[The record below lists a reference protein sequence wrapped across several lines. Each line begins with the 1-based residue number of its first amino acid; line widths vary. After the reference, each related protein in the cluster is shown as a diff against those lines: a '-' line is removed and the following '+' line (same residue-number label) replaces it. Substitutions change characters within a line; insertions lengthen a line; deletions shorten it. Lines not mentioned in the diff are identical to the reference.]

1 MYKKT
6 QINKL
11 KSKKIII
18 FGKVQGVGYR
28 KWLQLFCN
36 KKKINGWV
44 TNYKKSCVV
53 AHVFAINEIQLKELI
68 TQCLIGPKHAI
79 ITNID
84 ISDSS
89 KIFQKAKFHI
99 KNK

>member
-28 KWLQLFCN
+28 NWLQLFCN
-36 KKKINGWV
+36 KKKN
-44 TNYKKSCVV
+44 
-53 AHVFAINEIQLKELI
+53 
-68 TQCLIGPKHAI
+68 
-79 ITNID
+79 
-84 ISDSS
+84 
-89 KIFQKAKFHI
+89 
-99 KNK
+99 